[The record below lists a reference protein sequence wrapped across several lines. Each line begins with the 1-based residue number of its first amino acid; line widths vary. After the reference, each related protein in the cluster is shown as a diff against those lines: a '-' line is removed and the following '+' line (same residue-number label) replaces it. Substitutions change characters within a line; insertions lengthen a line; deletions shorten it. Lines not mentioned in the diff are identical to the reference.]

1 LAWSCVVVT
10 AEAHLHD
17 IRTEDEM
24 DRNVG
29 ESQSHCFGFLS
40 SYQAMWLLGGLWQAS
55 AQASSESLASQQA
68 GTQEVVER
76 LRADLGAAEA
86 ELKEAK
92 RLVKAPPA
100 GEHAAQLTARASTTG
115 TRARPLRAK
124 PYCMIRTEA
133 LAEIP
138 LRFYSLHLRF

>member
-1 LAWSCVVVT
+1 
-10 AEAHLHD
+10 
-17 IRTEDEM
+17 
-24 DRNVG
+24 
-29 ESQSHCFGFLS
+29 
-40 SYQAMWLLGGLWQAS
+40 MWLLGGLWQAS

-124 PYCMIRTEA
+124 PYCLIRTEA

-138 LRFYSLHLRF
+138 LRFYPFHLRLFPPRLFRWRRAQALGEEEGQGAGGGA